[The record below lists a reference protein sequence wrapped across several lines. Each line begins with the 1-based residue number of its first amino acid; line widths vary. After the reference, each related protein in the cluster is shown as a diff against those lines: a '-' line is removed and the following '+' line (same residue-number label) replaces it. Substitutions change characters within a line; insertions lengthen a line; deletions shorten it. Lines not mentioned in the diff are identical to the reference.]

1 MHSDCSDLC
10 SLPSSQQTLC
20 NPSAMSQ
27 LICVHPDLEGY
38 SKPPIFLQLEKR
50 ARWFHVHLPRGA
62 EVHQVV
68 SSLPG
73 FSLSLLTTAYLFTHF
88 PSYVPLFPKSVPVF
102 FPSGGISSDLT
113 CVLREPRSS
122 QGCIIQK
129 EMDNIEKDLD
139 FESEDFIHSLKGS
152 LLVLTR
158 STEKYYIRRIP
169 SYTETIMV
177 KCTSLYQVQT
187 NSRLTI

>member
-1 MHSDCSDLC
+1 MVPCPSPKRCGGAPGCQRSPRVFTFTPHN
-10 SLPSSQQTLC
+10 SLP
-20 NPSAMSQ
+20 
-27 LICVHPDLEGY
+27 VH
-38 SKPPIFLQLEKR
+38 
-50 ARWFHVHLPRGA
+50 
-62 EVHQVV
+62 
-68 SSLPG
+68 
-73 FSLSLLTTAYLFTHF
+73 HF

-113 CVLREPRSS
+113 CVLRGPRSS

-129 EMDNIEKDLD
+129 EMDNIENDLD

-158 STEKYYIRRIP
+158 STEKYYIRLIP

-187 NSRLTI
+187 NFRLTI